1 MYFKGFIP
9 ILLLLGF
16 ATNANQAPAQLLVSP
31 DTCVTINKGR
41 TCYTQVSIEW
51 HLPQT
56 GDYCLFLAG
65 LSEPLACWQN
75 RQQGNWQFEF
85 SSSTSTTLLLKQ
97 GNEVLLSQEIQ
108 VNWVYESQR
117 RKRNWRLF

>member
-1 MYFKGFIP
+1 M
-9 ILLLLGF
+9 LLLGF